1 MDSLTQTPKI
11 KRTKDFYLDLNKK
24 LIEVKKWL
32 KVQVNGQMQDV
43 ANRIQL
49 RNEVNLLLGIYNR
62 EYCIFKYGIND

>member
-1 MDSLTQTPKI
+1 MESLKQTPI
-11 KRTKDFYLDLNKK
+11 NDHTKAFYLELNNK

-43 ANRIQL
+43 ASRIKL

-62 EYCIFKYGIND
+62 EYCIFK